1 VLYNERMQQTRRNY
15 QSQPAARMRIRAEA
29 QNSETSSNSRD
40 DGEEKVTVLLP
51 PARIDTVP

>member
-1 VLYNERMQQTRRNY
+1 MQQTRRNY